1 MDTRFAALISRVSTG
16 ELALA
21 IGVTPTTVS
30 KWKAA
35 AWLPRPQYYESIA
48 TACKL
53 TVDEIANAVSS
64 DHIERFRTRR
74 SENRTKNLTSKE
86 SL

>member
-16 ELALA
+16 KLALA
-21 IGVTPTTVS
+21 VKVTPTTVS

-48 TACKL
+48 SACKL
-53 TVDEIANAVSS
+53 TVDEIAAAVSS
-64 DHIERFRTRR
+64 DHIERYRARR
-74 SENRTKNLTSKE
+74 AANLTSPSQE
-86 SL
+86 S